1 MVRFGSVGYLKLAD
15 DAVRY
20 TSHGCVLCPGNNL
33 TGTLPSTLTQ
43 STLPYLNGI
52 FLDCN
57 SLTGTIPSAV
67 FKFTS
72 LVTLRLVRLLSYML
86 NMSLATAAILYA
98 NQCAAK
104 LSLQDKQGQNKLSGT
119 LYSSIA
125 PMVNLVTLRVPD
137 NQLTGAI
144 SLLCH

>member
-1 MVRFGSVGYLKLAD
+1 MVRFATVGYLKLAD

-20 TSHGCVLCPGNNL
+20 TSHGCALCPGNNL

-57 SLTGTIPSAV
+57 YLTGTIPSAV
-67 FKFTS
+67 FGFTS
-72 LVTLRLVRLLSYML
+72 LMTLRLVRLLTYML
-86 NMSLATAAILYA
+86 KLSAATAAK
-98 NQCAAK
+98 NHCAAK
-104 LSLQDKQGQNKLSGT
+104 LSLHDKQGQNKLSGT
-119 LYSSIA
+119 LYPSIA